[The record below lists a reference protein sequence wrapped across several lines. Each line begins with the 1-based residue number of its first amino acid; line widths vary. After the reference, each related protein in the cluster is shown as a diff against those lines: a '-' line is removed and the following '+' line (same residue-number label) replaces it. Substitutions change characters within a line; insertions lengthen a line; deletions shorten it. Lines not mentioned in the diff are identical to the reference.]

1 MIARASA
8 KGRFRIPNSGLRRE
22 VASTRSS
29 CPSSAASITC
39 QTRSPSWRMASDWRI
54 RFAQPDRDALR
65 VAEIYRPAVEGN
77 FVSFEETAP
86 TADEMAGR
94 MRKVLARMPW
104 LVAEEE
110 SGAVVGYAYA
120 GPHRERAAY
129 RWSVDISV
137 YVDPVWQRRGVGRLL
152 YDELLQ
158 RLRGQ
163 GFVNVYA
170 GVTLPNPAS
179 VALHESIG
187 MRRIGVY
194 ERVGYKL
201 GEWRDVAWFGMRL
214 LEPDDPPP

>member
-1 MIARASA
+1 
-8 KGRFRIPNSGLRRE
+8 
-22 VASTRSS
+22 
-29 CPSSAASITC
+29 
-39 QTRSPSWRMASDWRI
+39 MASDWRI
-54 RFAQPDRDALR
+54 RSAEPDRDALR

-77 FVSFEETAP
+77 FISFEETAP

-110 SGAVVGYAYA
+110 SGVVVGYAYA

-137 YVDPVWQRRGVGRLL
+137 YVDPAWHRRGVGRML
-152 YDELLQ
+152 YDELLE

-179 VALHESIG
+179 VALHEAIG

-214 LEPDDPPP
+214 LEPGNPPPELHSLADIL

>member
-1 MIARASA
+1 MRVRLADADLDSA
-8 KGRFRIPNSGLRRE
+8 
-22 VASTRSS
+22 
-29 CPSSAASITC
+29 
-39 QTRSPSWRMASDWRI
+39 
-54 RFAQPDRDALR
+54 R

-77 FVSFEETAP
+77 FISFEEVPP
-86 TADEMAGR
+86 TADEMADR

-104 LVAEEE
+104 LVAEDE
-110 SGAVVGYAYA
+110 SGEVFGYAYA
-120 GPHRERAAY
+120 SPHRDRAAY

-137 YVDPVWQRRGVGRLL
+137 YVDLAWHRHGVGRLL
-152 YDELLQ
+152 YDDLLE

-179 VALHESIG
+179 VALHEAIG

-194 ERVGYKL
+194 EGVGYKL

-214 LEPDDPPP
+214 LEPTDPPAEPAPLP